1 MDGGR
6 VLVGVIKRVV
16 GPRLSM
22 RAEAA
27 TYMVGFGLLDRL
39 HPLDQLLRHHA
50 PGGG

>member
-27 TYMVGFGLLDRL
+27 TYMVGFGLLIAFILWISYFDITR
-39 HPLDQLLRHHA
+39 